1 MEGQLFLLIPVLL
14 PVLAGLLAGT
24 LPFLRERKPLRLWT
38 GCFLLISSGCM
49 LWAAWKMPGESLLL
63 WHLTDTI
70 PIRLSLDSLS
80 RFFLALVGI
89 MWPLAG
95 FYSFEYMDHEKEE
108 HRFQAFYLATQ
119 GILTG
124 LTMAENLVTFYL
136 FYEAMTLITL
146 PLVLHT
152 RTREAVAAAVKYLI
166 YSVFGASAA
175 LLGIFY
181 LHQVCGSLS
190 FIPGGTLNPAEGRN
204 GTLLW
209 IVFAMILGFGTKAG
223 MFPLHGWLPTAHPVA
238 PAPASAVLSGVIT
251 KMGVLGVTRVVYY
264 CVGADALRG
273 TWVQTAW
280 MTLALIT
287 VFMGSMLALKE
298 DLFKKRLAYSSVS
311 QVSYVLFGLS
321 TLTAVGLQGALLHV
335 VFHSAIKITLFMT
348 AGVVI
353 CKTGMT
359 HVSELKNLGKRMPL
373 ILVLFTLVS
382 LGLIG
387 IPPTGGFI
395 SKWYIASGAMEL
407 PSAFAFA
414 GPAVLLISAIL
425 TAAYLLTITIQGF
438 FPGKAAGHGAEKKEP
453 EHGSAHGEEPEA
465 SVRESRV
472 PVGPLMWVPMLLLTL
487 LVVLGGMFPG
497 RLISFFSAIAAA
509 IL

>member
-1 MEGQLFLLIPVLL
+1 MNSSLFLLVPVLL
-14 PVLAGLLAGT
+14 PVLSGLGVGT
-24 LPFLRERKPLRLWT
+24 LPALREKRKCRCWT
-38 GCFLLISSGCM
+38 GSFLLLSSAAM
-49 LWAAWKMPGESLLL
+49 LFCAWKMPGASLTL
-63 WHLTDTI
+63 WNLTASI

-89 MWPLAG
+89 MWSMAG

-119 GILTG
+119 GILSG
-124 LTMAENLVTFYL
+124 LTMAENLVTLYL

-146 PLVLHT
+146 PLVLHS
-152 RTREAVAAAVKYLI
+152 RTKEAIAAAVKYLV
-166 YSVFGASAA
+166 YSVFGASVA

-181 LHQVCGSLS
+181 LNHVCETLS
-190 FIPGGTLNPAEGRN
+190 FIPGGSLMLEEGQR
-204 GTLLW
+204 GILLW
-209 IVFAMILGFGTKAG
+209 VALAMILGFGTKAG

-251 KMGVLGVTRVVYY
+251 KMGVLGIIRIVYY
-264 CVGADALRG
+264 CIGADALRG
-273 TWVQTAW
+273 TWVQTVW
-280 MTLALIT
+280 MILALIT

-321 TLTAVGLQGALLHV
+321 TLTAAGFQGALLHV
-335 VFHSAIKITLFMT
+335 LFHSAIKITLFMT

-353 CKTGMT
+353 CKTGLT
-359 HVSELKNLGKRMPL
+359 HVSDLRGLGKRMPL
-373 ILVLFTLVS
+373 VLVLFTLVS

-387 IPPTGGFI
+387 IPPTGGFV
-395 SKWYIASGAMEL
+395 SKWYLASGAMEL
-407 PSAFAFA
+407 SSAFAFI

-438 FPGKAAGHGAEKKEP
+438 FPGKDLDL
-453 EHGSAHGEEPEA
+453 SALTPVH
-465 SVRESRV
+465 
-472 PVGPLMWVPMLLLTL
+472 VGPLMWVPMLLLTL
-487 LVVLGGMFPG
+487 LVVLGGACPG
-497 RLISFFSAIAAA
+497 RLIAYFSAIVSGM
-509 IL
+509 L

>member
-1 MEGQLFLLIPVLL
+1 MEGSLFLLVPVIL
-14 PVLAGLLAGT
+14 PVLAGLAVGT
-24 LPFLRERKPLRLWT
+24 VPALKNKKSGRCWT
-38 GCFLLISSGCM
+38 GIFLILSSSCM
-49 LWAAWKMPGESLLL
+49 FFCSWRMPGAGLTL
-63 WHLTDTI
+63 WNLTPAI
-70 PIRLSLDSLS
+70 PIRISLDSLS

-119 GILTG
+119 GILSG
-124 LTMAENLVTFYL
+124 LTMADNLVTLYL
-136 FYEAMTLITL
+136 FYEGMTLITL

-152 RTREAVAAAVKYLI
+152 RTKEAIAAAFKYLV

-181 LHQVCGSLS
+181 LNQACSTLSFLPGGSL
-190 FIPGGTLNPAEGRN
+190 ILAADQR

-209 IVFAMILGFGTKAG
+209 IAFAMILGFGTKAG

-238 PAPASAVLSGVIT
+238 PAPASAVLSGIIT
-251 KMGVLGVTRVVYY
+251 KMGVLGIIRVVFY
-264 CVGADALRG
+264 CIGAEALRN

-280 MTLALIT
+280 MVLALIT

-311 QVSYVLFGLS
+311 QVSYVLFGLA
-321 TLTAVGLQGALLHV
+321 TLTVSGFQGALLHIL
-335 VFHSAIKITLFMT
+335 FHSAIKITLFMT
-348 AGVVI
+348 AGIVI

-359 HVSELKNLGKRMPL
+359 KVSELRGLGRRMPL
-373 ILVLFTLVS
+373 TLVLFTLVS

-395 SKWYIASGAMEL
+395 SKWYIASGAMNL
-407 PSAFAFA
+407 PSVFAYI

-438 FPGKAAGHGAEKKEP
+438 FPGHDLDI
-453 EHGSAHGEEPEA
+453 SALTP
-465 SVRESRV
+465 VK
-472 PVGPLMWVPMLLLTL
+472 VGPLMWIPMLLLTL
-487 LVVLGGMFPG
+487 LVVLGGAFPG
-497 RLISFFSAIAAA
+497 RMITWFSTVASGLI
-509 IL
+509 